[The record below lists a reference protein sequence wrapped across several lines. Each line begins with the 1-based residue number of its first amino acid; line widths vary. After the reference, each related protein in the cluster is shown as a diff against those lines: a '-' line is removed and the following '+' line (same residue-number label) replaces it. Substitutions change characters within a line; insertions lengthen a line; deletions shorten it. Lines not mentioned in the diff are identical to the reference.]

1 VTTTEARPDDGGHSD
16 LSPSAA
22 RTQRAAPGP
31 EAELTHRQILLVFA
45 GLMSG
50 MLLAALD
57 QTIVATALPTIVGD
71 LGGLSHLSWVVTAY
85 LLTSTASTPL
95 YGKIS
100 DIYGRKVVFQAA
112 IIIFLVGSLFA
123 AVSQTMMQLVLSR
136 GVQGI
141 GAGGLMAMAFAII
154 GDVVP
159 PNQRG
164 RYTGYLGAVFAVA
177 SVAGPL
183 LGGFFVDSLT
193 WRWSF
198 WVNIP
203 VGLAAF
209 AVTSSVLKLEVV
221 RQKHRIDY
229 QGAALIVA
237 GVTCILLALVWG
249 GNEHPWGS
257 PTIVG
262 LLVGGALLSAA
273 FVWWETRA
281 PEPLLPL
288 RLFQDSVFTI
298 GTVLLTLAG
307 VGMFGAMVYM
317 PVYLQVVKGASA
329 TGSGLQTVPLMAGI
343 MITSIGTGRLITK
356 TGRYKLYPIVGLA
369 ISAVGTL
376 LLSTMG
382 PDTSQVMASVWMFV
396 LGFGIGMV
404 MQVVI
409 LAVQNS
415 AEQSDLGVVTS
426 SATFFRTMGGAFGV
440 AIYGALFN
448 SRLAAELT
456 DALPPGAAEQLG
468 GTSADI
474 INSPESIRAL
484 PAEISSAV
492 IDAVSSSLSTVF
504 LAATP
509 VFVLGAILAVF
520 LKEKPLRATTGPA
533 SLAEG
538 AEEALLPEVI
548 EAEVASRQ
556 AIADEEAD
564 ATRG

>member
-1 VTTTEARPDDGGHSD
+1 VTTTEARPNPGGHSEAQ
-16 LSPSAA
+16 PEPKV
-22 RTQRAAPGP
+22 PGS
-31 EAELTHRQILLVFA
+31 ELTHRQILLVFA

-100 DIYGRKVVFQAA
+100 DIYGRKVVFQTA
-112 IIIFLVGSLFA
+112 IVIFLVGSLFA
-123 AVSQTMMQLVLSR
+123 AVSQTMIQLVLSR

-183 LGGFFVDSLT
+183 LGGFFVDSLS

-203 VGLAAF
+203 VGLAAM
-209 AVTSSVLKLEVV
+209 AVTSSVLKLKVV

-229 QGAALIVA
+229 QGSVLIVA
-237 GVTCILLALVWG
+237 AVTCILLALVWG
-249 GNEHPWGS
+249 GSEHPWGS

-262 LLVGGALLSAA
+262 LLVAGTALSLV
-273 FVWWETRA
+273 FVWWETKA
-281 PEPLLPL
+281 PEPILPL
-288 RLFQDSVFTI
+288 RLFHDSVFTI

-329 TGSGLQTVPLMAGI
+329 TSSGLQTVPLMAGI

-356 TGRYKLYPIVGLA
+356 TGRYKLYPVVGLA

-382 PDTSQVMASVWMFV
+382 PDTSQGLASVWMFV

-415 AEQSDLGVVTS
+415 APQQDLGVVTS

-440 AIYGALFN
+440 AIFGALFN
-448 SRLAAELT
+448 SRLTAELV
-456 DALPPGAAEQLG
+456 DKLPAGAAERLG
-468 GTSADI
+468 GASADI

-484 PAEISSAV
+484 PSAISTAV

-509 VFVLGAILAVF
+509 VFVAGAILAVF
-520 LKEKPLRATTGPA
+520 LKEKPLRSTTGA
-533 SLAEG
+533 VSLAEG
-538 AEEALLPEVI
+538 AEEAFLPEVI
-548 EAEVASRQ
+548 EAEEAQRE
-556 AIADEEAD
+556 AIAAEHAEHTD
-564 ATRG
+564 AARP

>member
-1 VTTTEARPDDGGHSD
+1 VTTTDARPEHAFD
-16 LSPSAA
+16 
-22 RTQRAAPGP
+22 P
-31 EAELTHRQILLVFA
+31 EPLEVADELTHRQILLVFA

-71 LGGLSHLSWVVTAY
+71 LGGLSHISWVVTAY

-112 IIIFLVGSLFA
+112 ILIFLVGSLLA
-123 AVSQTMMQLVLSR
+123 GVSQSMIQLVLSR

-159 PNQRG
+159 PNRRG
-164 RYTGYLGAVFAVA
+164 RYTGYLGAVFAVS

-183 LGGFFVDSLT
+183 LGGFFVDSLS

-198 WVNIP
+198 FVNLP
-203 VGLAAF
+203 VGIAAF
-209 AVTSSVLKLEVV
+209 AVTSAVLKLQVV
-221 RQKHRIDY
+221 RHRHRIDFE
-229 QGAALIVA
+229 GAVLLVA

-257 PTIVG
+257 GTIIG
-262 LLVGGALLSAA
+262 LLVVGSLLSAT
-273 FVWWETRA
+273 FVWWETKA
-281 PEPLLPL
+281 EEPLLPL
-288 RLFQDSVFTI
+288 RLFQDSIFTI

-307 VGMFGAMVYM
+307 VGMFGAIVYM
-317 PVYLQVVKGASA
+317 PVYLQVVRGASA
-329 TGSGLQTVPLMAGI
+329 TSSGLQTVPLMAGI
-343 MITSIGTGRLITK
+343 MITSIGTGRLITR
-356 TGRYKLYPIVGLA
+356 TGRYRVYPIVGLA
-369 ISAVGTL
+369 ISALGTL

-382 PDTSQVMASVWMFV
+382 AETSRATTSAWMFV

-415 AEQSDLGVVTS
+415 ADQRDLGVVTS

-448 SRLAAELT
+448 ARLTAELT
-456 DALPPGAAEQLG
+456 SQLPAGAAERLG
-468 GTSADI
+468 GANAQI
-474 INSPESIRAL
+474 INSPEQIRAL
-484 PAEISSAV
+484 PAEISHAIV
-492 IDAVSSSLSTVF
+492 EAVSSSLSTVF

-509 VFVLGAILAVF
+509 VFVAGAILACF
-520 LKEKPLRATTGPA
+520 LREKPLRTSTGPA

-538 AEEALLPEVI
+538 AEL
-548 EAEVASRQ
+548 
-556 AIADEEAD
+556 AD
-564 ATRG
+564 G

>member
-1 VTTTEARPDDGGHSD
+1 VTAIEARPDDGGHSD
-16 LSPSAA
+16 QQPEPN
-22 RTQRAAPGP
+22 PGADG
-31 EAELTHRQILLVFA
+31 AELTHKQILLVFA

-100 DIYGRKVVFQAA
+100 DIYGRKVVFQSA
-112 IIIFLVGSLFA
+112 IVIFLLGSLLA
-123 AVSQTMMQLVLSR
+123 AVSQSMMQLVLSR

-159 PNQRG
+159 PSERG

-203 VGLAAF
+203 VGLAAL
-209 AVTSSVLKLEVV
+209 AVTSSVLKLQVV

-229 QGAALIVA
+229 EGAVLIVA
-237 GVTCILLALVWG
+237 AVTCILLALVWG

-257 PTIVG
+257 STIVG
-262 LLVGGALLSAA
+262 LFAAGVVLSAV
-273 FVWWETRA
+273 FVWWESRA
-281 PEPLLPL
+281 AEPILPL
-288 RLFQDSVFTI
+288 RLFHDSIFTI

-317 PVYLQVVKGASA
+317 PVYLQVVKCASA
-329 TGSGLQTVPLMAGI
+329 TSSGLQTVPLMAGI
-343 MITSIGTGRLITK
+343 MITSVGTGRLISK
-356 TGRYKLYPIVGLA
+356 TGKYKVWPIVGLA

-382 PDTSQVMASVWMFV
+382 PGTGQGLASVYMFV

-415 AEQSDLGVVTS
+415 APQQDLGVVTS

-448 SRLAAELT
+448 SRLTSELVSK
-456 DALPPGAAEQLG
+456 LPEGAAERLG
-468 GTSADI
+468 GASADI
-474 INSPESIRAL
+474 INSPESIRDL
-484 PAEISSAV
+484 PAAISTAV

-509 VFVLGAILAVF
+509 VFLAGAILAVF
-520 LKEKPLRATTGPA
+520 LKEKPLRTTTGPV

-538 AEEALLPEVI
+538 AEEAFLPEVI
-548 EAEVASRQ
+548 EAEEASRRVVAEEQ
-556 AIADEEAD
+556 AMLD
-564 ATRG
+564 R

>member
-1 VTTTEARPDDGGHSD
+1 MTTTEARPDPGGH
-16 LSPSAA
+16 PSEPD
-22 RTQRAAPGP
+22 TTT
-31 EAELTHRQILLVFA
+31 ELTHRQILLVFA

-57 QTIVATALPTIVGD
+57 GTIFATALPTIVGD
-71 LGGLSHLSWVVTAY
+71 LGGLSQLSWVVTAY

-100 DIYGRKVVFQAA
+100 DVYGRKVVFQAA
-112 IIIFLVGSLFA
+112 IVIFLAGSLFA
-123 AVSQTMMQLVLSR
+123 GVSQTMTQLVLSR

-141 GAGGLMAMAFAII
+141 GAGGLMAMAFAIV
-154 GDVVP
+154 GDVVAP
-159 PNQRG
+159 SQRG

-183 LGGFFVDSLT
+183 MGGFFVDHLT
-193 WRWSF
+193 WRWAF
-198 WVNIP
+198 LVNLP
-203 VGLAAF
+203 VGIAALVVTTKVLRLA
-209 AVTSSVLKLEVV
+209 VV
-221 RQKHRIDY
+221 RQRHRIDY
-229 QGAALIVA
+229 EGAVLLVA
-237 GVTCILLALVWG
+237 GVTCILLGLVWG

-262 LLVGGALLSAA
+262 LFAGGVVLSAL

-281 PEPLLPL
+281 DEPLLPL
-288 RLFQDSVFTI
+288 RLFKDDIFTV

-307 VGMFGAMVYM
+307 VGMFGALVYM

-329 TGSGLQTVPLMAGI
+329 TESGLQTVPLMAGI
-343 MITSIGTGRLITK
+343 MITSIGTGRLISK
-356 TGRYKLYPIVGLA
+356 TGRYRTWPIVGLA

-382 PDTSQVMASVWMFV
+382 TDTSQLEASLWMFV

-415 AEQSDLGVVTS
+415 AAQADLGVVTS
-426 SATFFRTMGGAFGV
+426 SATFFRTMGGALGV
-440 AIYGALFN
+440 AVYGAIFS
-448 SRLAAELT
+448 SRLTAELT
-456 DALPPGAAEQLG
+456 AGLAPGAADRLG
-468 GTSADI
+468 GASADL

-484 PAEISSAV
+484 PAEVSTTV

-509 VFVLGAILAVF
+509 VFVAGTILAFF
-520 LKEKPLRATTGPA
+520 LREKPLRTSTGPA
-533 SLAEG
+533 TLAEG

-548 EAEVASRQ
+548 EAEVTSRR
-556 AIADEEAD
+556 ALDEEQA
-564 ATRG
+564 AT